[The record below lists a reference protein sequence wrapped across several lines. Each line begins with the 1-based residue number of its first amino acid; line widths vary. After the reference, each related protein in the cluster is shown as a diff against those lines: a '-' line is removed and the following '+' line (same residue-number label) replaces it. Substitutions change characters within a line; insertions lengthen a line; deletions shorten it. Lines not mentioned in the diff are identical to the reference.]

1 MRVGGYEPRFD
12 FKVDLEYGHGAE
24 TNLIE
29 FFNAVQNQQIEVKAD
44 RYRNG
49 RMIVETQQ
57 RPNGG
62 DWQHSGI
69 NVTTATWWAYQLA
82 PSSFIFVSVA
92 RLRRYLRMNDY
103 LLEKRD
109 FAVDG
114 DNPARGF
121 LLSASQ
127 VHELQTS
134 KAYD

>member
-29 FFNAVQNQQIEVKAD
+29 FFNAVQNQQVEVKAD

-57 RPNGG
+57 RPHGG

-82 PSSFIFVSVA
+82 PSSFILVSVA
-92 RLRRYLRMNDY
+92 RLRRFLRMNDY

>member
-29 FFNAVQNQQIEVKAD
+29 FFNAVQNQQVEVKAD

-82 PSSFIFVSVA
+82 PSSFILVSVA
-92 RLRRYLRMNDY
+92 RLRRFLRMNDY

-121 LLSASQ
+121 LLSANQ

>member
-12 FKVDLEYGHGAE
+12 FKVDLEHGNAAE
-24 TNLIE
+24 ANLID
-29 FFNAVQNQQIEVKAD
+29 FFNAMNGQQVEVKSD

-82 PSSFIFVSVA
+82 PSSFILVSVA
-92 RLRRYLRMNDY
+92 RLKRYLRMNDY
-103 LLEKRD
+103 LLEKRE
-109 FAVDG
+109 FASTG
-114 DNPARGF
+114 DNPAQGF
-121 LLSASQ
+121 LLTAAQ

>member
-29 FFNAVQNQQIEVKAD
+29 FFNAVQNQQVEVKAD

-82 PSSFIFVSVA
+82 PSSFILVSVA
-92 RLRRYLRMNDY
+92 RLRRFLRMNDY

>member
-1 MRVGGYEPRFD
+1 
-12 FKVDLEYGHGAE
+12 LEYGHGAE

-29 FFNAVQNQQIEVKAD
+29 FFNAVQNQQVEVKAD

-82 PSSFIFVSVA
+82 PSSFILVSVA
-92 RLRRYLRMNDY
+92 RLRRFLRMNDY